1 MFNLPANT
9 EVNRALP
16 KKAIF
21 TKFGLKTAQR
31 DLFDKDISRLV
42 ISHEITSRTVPAL
55 ASGDISAIFVVTVL
69 LKRKDYDHHNIELL
83 TKLIP
88 QRIVMALLLE
98 DQVQFAIFNERLFF
112 SSWQPASEAVLPLN
126 GLNLDSAWQNLVTT
140 IGGIYIQEGN
150 SLAEQ
155 ILADEQRKKLL
166 KQISTLEAK
175 MRTTKQPRRKLE
187 LHEKIKV
194 LKTKI
199 DEN

>member
-98 DQVQFAIFNERLFF
+98 DQVQFAIFNEKLFYT
-112 SSWQPASEAVLPLN
+112 SWQSANEAILPLN
-126 GLNLDSAWQNLVTT
+126 GLNLDAAWQNLVTT
-140 IGGIYIQEGN
+140 IGDITIQEGN

-155 ILADEQRKKLL
+155 ILADAERKKLL
-166 KQISTLEAK
+166 KQIEALENK

-187 LHEKIKV
+187 LHERIKQLYKV
-194 LKTKI
+194 LK
-199 DEN
+199 

>member
-98 DQVQFAIFNERLFF
+98 DQVQFAIFNEKLFYT
-112 SSWQPASEAVLPLN
+112 SWQSANEATLPLN
-126 GLNLDSAWQNLVTT
+126 GLNLDAAWQNLVTT
-140 IGGIYIQEGN
+140 IGDITIQEGN

-155 ILADEQRKKLL
+155 ILADAERKKLL
-166 KQISTLEAK
+166 KQIEALENK

-187 LHEKIKV
+187 LHERIKQLYKV
-194 LKTKI
+194 LK
-199 DEN
+199 